1 MPHNLHNTLQPM
13 KGGKFYSLPQLG
25 KALNVKIGAG
35 SDTSYGAKSIT
46 TLAREIVMLADSG
59 LTPLDALQAATTRN
73 AELLRL
79 EKEVGQVAQGFQADL
94 IVVAGNPLQDLR
106 TVLDPLLV
114 VSNGKVAVDRLTF
127 GR

>member
-1 MPHNLHNTLQPM
+1 M
-13 KGGKFYSLPQLG
+13 
-25 KALNVKIGAG
+25 
-35 SDTSYGAKSIT
+35 
-46 TLAREIVMLADSG
+46 
-59 LTPLDALQAATTRN
+59 
-73 AELLRL
+73 

-94 IVVAGNPLQDLR
+94 LVVAGNPLQDVR